1 MCVVYELIGDLMRI
15 KSFCT
20 LVWIMFFVNGV
31 VLAKNNTVYV
41 NRDHSQFTI
50 RLDSNPTT
58 GYTWSL
64 KSYDKK
70 FISLVSHEYIPPNS
84 KLIGAPGY
92 ETWVF
97 QANPNFLSRSQIT
110 MISLEY
116 ARPWE
121 HGKNIRAIVYKV
133 VSKKN

>member
-1 MCVVYELIGDLMRI
+1 MRI

-20 LVWIMFFVNGV
+20 LIIVILFLNETA
-31 VLAKNNTVYV
+31 LAKSNTIYV
-41 NRDHSQFTI
+41 DRGHSQFTI
-50 RLDSNPTT
+50 KLDSNRTT
-58 GYTWSL
+58 GYSWTL

-70 FISLVSHEYIPPNS
+70 FISQVSHKYIAPNT

-97 QANPNFLSRSQIT
+97 QASPNFLKGSKIT
-110 MISLEY
+110 EVTLEY

-121 HGKNIRAIVYKV
+121 HGKSIKTAIYKV
-133 VSKKN
+133 VPKKVKHD